1 MAKLDGIDPRKGRK
15 TLGQALLDLV
25 NDDELDDSTVL
36 HTAVITQGVP
46 ETKDSKSAKAVM
58 TRPNYSASENSLQ
71 NSANAKPIDDAS
83 LEQGL
88 YDLSPGALKA
98 TSAYAK
104 DALDGYNDYVPS
116 EVASEATGG
125 RRGDALQPAGTNEAQ
140 TFESEILDVHRKLGT
155 SPFDEITAQI
165 AYLRNQSG
173 GGGTSKRGGGFFTA
187 EQISDI
193 IDKISSSGDIEKTSA
208 LLASVAGGNVAK

>member
-25 NDDELDDSTVL
+25 DGDELDDSTVL
-36 HTAVITQGVP
+36 HTAVITHGVP

-71 NSANAKPIDDAS
+71 NSANAKPDDAAS

-88 YDLSPGALKA
+88 YDLPPGALKA

-125 RRGDALQPAGTNEAQ
+125 RRGDALQSAQTNE
-140 TFESEILDVHRKLGT
+140 H
-155 SPFDEITAQI
+155 
-165 AYLRNQSG
+165 
-173 GGGTSKRGGGFFTA
+173 
-187 EQISDI
+187 
-193 IDKISSSGDIEKTSA
+193 SSRA
-208 LLASVAGGNVAK
+208 